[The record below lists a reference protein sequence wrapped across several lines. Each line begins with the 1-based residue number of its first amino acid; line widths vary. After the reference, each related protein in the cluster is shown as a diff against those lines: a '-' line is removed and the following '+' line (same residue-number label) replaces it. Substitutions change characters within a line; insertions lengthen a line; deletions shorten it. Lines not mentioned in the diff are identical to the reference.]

1 MNPLEAQAY
10 ADMQAALL
18 EEFPEIDEQTLAD
31 TLEGCSD
38 FPEAVD
44 RFVSKIQ
51 DLEAKAAVCSQR
63 AAQMKDRETRFK
75 EEVKRRKQ
83 RLTQILEQVFE
94 GRDKKSMRLPSGT
107 VGLRS
112 VPPKAEGEGTEGLPA
127 EFITVTMSKKPD
139 KKAIKQAL
147 ESGTVVPG
155 YRLTNGGLT
164 LSIRS

>member
-1 MNPLEAQAY
+1 MNPIEAQAY

-18 EEFPEIDEQTLAD
+18 EEFPEIDAQTLAD

-51 DLEAKAAVCSQR
+51 DLDAKAAVAKQR
-63 AAQMKDRETRFK
+63 AEQLRGTADRYAK
-75 EEVKRRKQ
+75 EATRRKQ

-94 GRDKKSMRLPSGT
+94 GREKKSMKLPCGT
-107 VGLRS
+107 VGLRA
-112 VPPKAEGEGTEGLPA
+112 VPPKADGEGTEGLPV
-127 EFITVTMSKKPD
+127 EFITVTMSEKPD
-139 KKAIKQAL
+139 RKAIKQAL
-147 ESGTVVPG
+147 ESGAIVPG